1 MLPAILW
8 CQCCGAD
15 GLCRPLRNHSAT
27 WPHGGGSIY
36 SITRLGNRPT
46 SAVFRSGFSKG
57 IGFFGARRWIQ
68 RVASAGGCLAVGAEL
83 AGVRSAGCPGGSR
96 ARAMLTRQPYCDVEI
111 VPSLHSNLAG
121 AASAT
126 GGTGAVFSSA
136 AACWGA
142 GASAAG
148 FSSQAQPP
156 HQRETNTA
164 MPIRI
169 WVASRTFRRRCG
181 WFLAMTNL
189 AVPILQ
195 PMSSRSIH
203 RPRMIRT

>member
-1 MLPAILW
+1 LNW
-8 CQCCGAD
+8 CTRF
-15 GLCRPLRNHSAT
+15 CRPLRNHSAT

-46 SAVFRSGFSKG
+46 SAVFRSGSNEG
-57 IGFFGARRWIQ
+57 IGFFRARRWIQ
-68 RVASAGGCLAVGAEL
+68 RVASAGGWLAAGGEL
-83 AGVRSAGCPGGSR
+83 AGGRSAGCPGGSR

-126 GGTGAVFSSA
+126 GGTGAIFSGA

-148 FSSQAQPP
+148 FSNQAQPP
-156 HQRETNTA
+156 HQRAIDTA

-169 WVASRTFRRRCG
+169 WLASRTLRRRCG
-181 WFLAMTNL
+181 WFRAMTNL
-189 AVPILQ
+189 AAPTLQ
-195 PMSSRSIH
+195 PMSSRSIQ